1 MRTHNEERFTKRD
14 IQYSQIMQDEKE
26 KLAEKRR
33 KESQRDVQWSVN
45 KQMRN
50 TSLEIIAE
58 QNKLRHSDAQE
69 VFMKEQK
76 RKQQF

>member
-1 MRTHNEERFTKRD
+1 
-14 IQYSQIMQDEKE
+14 MQDEKE

-33 KESQRDVQWSVN
+33 KESQQDVQWSVN

>member
-1 MRTHNEERFTKRD
+1 
-14 IQYSQIMQDEKE
+14 MQDEKE

-33 KESQRDVQWSVN
+33 KESQRDVQRSVN

-50 TSLEIIAE
+50 TSLEVIAE

>member
-1 MRTHNEERFTKRD
+1 
-14 IQYSQIMQDEKE
+14 MQDEKE

>member
-1 MRTHNEERFTKRD
+1 
-14 IQYSQIMQDEKE
+14 MQDEKE

-50 TSLEIIAE
+50 TSLDIIAE